1 MQAGGLPDTN
11 QVSTEPHRNEV
22 PVTSLGRAPLETP
35 TRAQAVFRK
44 IEPYL
49 YLLPA
54 LLLVGGLLLYSVAHT
69 LAISFTDWDL
79 ITPPRFVG
87 LQNYVDAIRDPTF
100 TRSFSNTLIWTG
112 GSLLLPVGGGLLLA
126 VLLER
131 IPGQR
136 VLKTLIYLPA
146 ILSTTVI
153 AAIWSYVYT
162 NNGVLNETLRWAGL
176 DALARPW
183 LVWAPTNT
191 LAMIVAA
198 SWRALGPSMVLFLVG
213 LQTIPPELIEA
224 AKIDGAGER
233 TLFWRI
239 KLPLLRP
246 ITAIVVIMSVI
257 GSFMTFDLVWVM
269 TQGGPGRSSETLA
282 VTMYRQAFI
291 MWRMGY
297 AGAVAVILSTIVI
310 AFSIFYLRATLKRS
324 AL

>member
-1 MQAGGLPDTN
+1 MQN
-11 QVSTEPHRNEV
+11 KVNIEPVRNEV
-22 PVTSLGRAPLETP
+22 PVTPLDRASLEAP
-35 TRAQAVFRK
+35 TRMQALFRK
-44 IEPYL
+44 TEPYL

-79 ITPPRFVG
+79 ITSPRFVG
-87 LQNYVDAIRDPTF
+87 LQNYIDAIRDPIF
-100 TRSFSNTLIWTG
+100 TRSFTNTLMWTG

-126 VLLER
+126 VVLER

-136 VLKTLIYLPA
+136 VLKILIYLPA
-146 ILSTTVI
+146 ILSTTVV
-153 AAIWSYVYT
+153 ATIWSYIYS
-162 NNGVLNETLRWAGL
+162 NNGVLNETLHWVGL

-183 LVWAPTNT
+183 MVRAPTNT
-191 LAMIVAA
+191 LAMIVAS

-213 LQTIPPELIEA
+213 LQTIPAEIIEA

-233 TLFWRI
+233 LLFWRM

-257 GSFMTFDLVWVM
+257 NSFMTFDLVWVM

-291 MWRMGY
+291 MWRLGY
-297 AGAVAVILSTIVI
+297 AGAVAVILSTIVLV
-310 AFSIFYLRATLKRS
+310 FSIWYLRATLKRS
-324 AL
+324 AI

>member
-1 MQAGGLPDTN
+1 MAAVTGRESASLEAPTAMQAL
-11 QVSTEPHRNEV
+11 
-22 PVTSLGRAPLETP
+22 
-35 TRAQAVFRK
+35 FRK
-44 IEPYL
+44 AEPYL

-69 LAISFTDWDL
+69 AVISFTDWDL

-87 LQNYVDAIRDPTF
+87 LQNYIDAIRDPTF
-100 TRSFSNTLIWTG
+100 TRSFTNTLVWTG
-112 GSLLLPVGGGLLLA
+112 GSLLLPVAGGLLLA
-126 VLLER
+126 VVLER

-146 ILSTTVI
+146 ILSTTVV

-176 DALARPW
+176 EALARPW
-183 LVWAPTNT
+183 MVWAPTNT

-213 LQTIPPELIEA
+213 LQTIPAEIIEA

-233 TLFWRI
+233 LLFWRM
-239 KLPLLRP
+239 KLPLLKP

-257 GSFMTFDLVWVM
+257 GKAS
-269 TQGGPGRSSETLA
+269 
-282 VTMYRQAFI
+282 
-291 MWRMGY
+291 
-297 AGAVAVILSTIVI
+297 
-310 AFSIFYLRATLKRS
+310 
-324 AL
+324 

>member
-1 MQAGGLPDTN
+1 MGCAIQN
-11 QVSTEPHRNEV
+11 KVSTEPLRNEV
-22 PVTSLGRAPLETP
+22 PVTPLDRASLEAPTG
-35 TRAQAVFRK
+35 AQALFRK
-44 IEPYL
+44 AEPYL

-69 LAISFTDWDL
+69 VAISFTDWDL
-79 ITPPRFVG
+79 ISPPRFVG
-87 LQNYVDAIRDPTF
+87 LQNYIDAIRDPTF
-100 TRSFSNTLIWTG
+100 TRSFTNTLAWTV

-126 VLLER
+126 VVLER

-146 ILSTTVI
+146 ILSTTVV
-153 AAIWSYVYT
+153 AAIWSYIYS
-162 NNGVLNETLRWAGL
+162 NNGVLNETLRWVGL

-183 LVWAPTNT
+183 MVWAPTNT
-191 LAMIVAA
+191 LAMIVAS

-213 LQTIPPELIEA
+213 LQTIPAEIIEA

-233 TLFWRI
+233 LLFWRM

-257 GSFMTFDLVWVM
+257 QSFMTFDLVWVM

-297 AGAVAVILSTIVI
+297 AGAVAVILSTIVLV
-310 AFSIFYLRATLKRS
+310 FSISYLRATLKRS